1 MNPKTFTALALA
13 LALLGAAAVCP
24 GQAAAAA
31 PADSL
36 PAGARP
42 SAARPPLLLDP
53 GDLGL
58 GATVV
63 YTRIPS
69 AAEIHDLVYLESVN
83 RVVLQLPAWPASV
96 EAIQPLEQV
105 GLPEGAELLVVLPG
119 YPETREQAGAWNLLR
134 RRVRIIMVVN
144 GPPEDREMIF
154 RMNSIRGLER
164 VIADVDRPSR
174 AGFERLQRPLG
185 FRVVMP

>member
-1 MNPKTFTALALA
+1 MSRGCSSSCDRAR
-13 LALLGAAAVCP
+13 
-24 GQAAAAA
+24 QAG
-31 PADSL
+31 S
-36 PAGARP
+36 
-42 SAARPPLLLDP
+42 

-83 RVVLQLPAWPASV
+83 RVVLQLPAWPAGV
-96 EAIQPLEQV
+96 GAIQPLEQMM
-105 GLPEGAELLVVLPG
+105 LPEGAELLVLLPG

-134 RRVRIIMVVN
+134 RRVRIIMVVD
-144 GPPEDREMIF
+144 GPPADREMVF
-154 RMNSIRGLER
+154 TMNSIRGLER
-164 VIADVDRPSR
+164 VIADVERPSR